1 MYAAVRGLRRLLH
14 ELTVTGVA
22 AARYAAL
29 EAREKLRQLYATIE
43 AFQAKLTKAKAAQAT
58 AFATLAPLQ
67 ARLVALRK
75 ANPGEQS
82 AAAETLS
89 LEIAAAETV
98 YVGELKQGQPRGI
111 GVLRRADG
119 AGAEARGDSQRGTAG
134 RWG

>member
-1 MYAAVRGLRRLLH
+1 MYAAVRGLTRLLH

-29 EAREKLRQLYATIE
+29 EAREKLRQLYDTIE
-43 AFQAKLTKAKAAQAT
+43 AFQAKLTKAKAAQAA

-67 ARLVALRK
+67 ARLVALWR

-82 AAAETLS
+82 AAAETLA

-98 YVGELKQGQPRGI
+98 YNFASDNVNDCRNDIKHTYELLKRVQSQMDAIKGA
-111 GVLRRADG
+111 LRA
-119 AGAEARGDSQRGTAG
+119 
-134 RWG
+134 

>member
-1 MYAAVRGLRRLLH
+1 MRGLRRLLH

-82 AAAETLS
+82 AAAETLA
-89 LEIAAAETV
+89 LEITAAEMAYNFATGHV
-98 YVGELKQGQPRGI
+98 NDCRTAIKLNFEQLNRVQSQMDDIKGA
-111 GVLRRADG
+111 LRA
-119 AGAEARGDSQRGTAG
+119 
-134 RWG
+134 

>member
-1 MYAAVRGLRRLLH
+1 MGALRRLLH
-14 ELTVTGVA
+14 GLTVVGVA
-22 AARYAAL
+22 AARYADL
-29 EAREKLRQLYATIE
+29 QAREKQLYDNTE
-43 AFQAKLTKAKAAQAT
+43 ALQAELAKAKAAQDT

-98 YVGELKQGQPRGI
+98 YNFASDNVNDCRNDVKHTYELLKRVQPQMDAIKGA
-111 GVLRRADG
+111 LRA
-119 AGAEARGDSQRGTAG
+119 
-134 RWG
+134 